1 MKLLPFNKNSVS
13 FNAKLLKSIHLIY
26 SSLIASVVMAINLF
40 VSNDLLAPYFTIN
53 ATLIMAYPVIRLYLI
68 SEKPHYQD
76 ANDNTDA
83 VISFV
88 VIAAALSFVVA
99 TIQMAFAEFS
109 SLAAFSAYL
118 HTITTALLFVTA
130 VYICKVSVS
139 LNKA

>member
-1 MKLLPFNKNSVS
+1 
-13 FNAKLLKSIHLIY
+13 
-26 SSLIASVVMAINLF
+26 
-40 VSNDLLAPYFTIN
+40 
-53 ATLIMAYPVIRLYLI
+53 MAYPVIRLYLI

-118 HTITTALLFVTA
+118 HTITTALLLITA
-130 VYICKVSVS
+130 VYLCKVSVS